1 MKIALTAVSK
11 GRAGGIVP
19 LTDLVIESGR
29 VTITTAET
37 EQRPSVLGLIAVGRM
52 RPDSGT
58 VTIDGARSSRR
69 LRKVAALVDAPD
81 VNDPAPDVTVVGVV
95 EEELMFAG
103 RRADPLSARRWLDE
117 HGWRRLARTPFGQL
131 EADDRIHMLLE
142 LAALRRGIEALVLVS
157 PDRHGGDPRHW
168 RRIADGFAARGFAVL
183 VIAGTAASTAL
194 DAHAPTPRAR
204 IGRPRIRRSAT
215 IRRAR
220 PASAA
225 PLGTPPSPTGGILS

>member
-1 MKIALTAVSK
+1 
-11 GRAGGIVP
+11 
-19 LTDLVIESGR
+19 
-29 VTITTAET
+29 
-37 EQRPSVLGLIAVGRM
+37 
-52 RPDSGT
+52 
-58 VTIDGARSSRR
+58 
-69 LRKVAALVDAPD
+69 
-81 VNDPAPDVTVVGVV
+81 
-95 EEELMFAG
+95 
-103 RRADPLSARRWLDE
+103 
-117 HGWRRLARTPFGQL
+117 
-131 EADDRIHMLLE
+131 MLLE